1 MLEVT
6 GLFSLIILILDV
18 YAIVKTVQSSAT
30 TGAKVGWIVVILL
43 LPVLG
48 LLIWLFLGPKD

>member
-1 MLEVT
+1 MVEVT
-6 GLFSLIILILDV
+6 GLVGLIILILDV

-30 TGAKVGWIVVILL
+30 TGVKVAWVVVIIL

-48 LLIWLFLGPKD
+48 LILWFFLGPKR